1 MFPIQDSVPSRSVPV
16 VTRALILIN
25 AIVFFFELS
34 LPQASVEQL
43 FYLFGIVPARFTH
56 PDWAAYVGFPV
67 DSYWPFLTHQLLHG
81 GWLHIIFNM
90 WTLWIFGDN
99 VEDRMAA
106 AVWNF
111 LSHVRHSR
119 GRHPI
124 TDKSRLNG
132 AVRRSLRR
140 NRGRARCLPA
150 IFSDG
155 AAGSAVS
162 NLLFPLLLGGTGGV
176 VSGILVLQ
184 PVV

>member
-67 DSYWPFLTHQLLHG
+67 DSYWPFLTHQFLHG

-99 VEDRMAA
+99 VVDRMGALSCWGN
-106 AVWNF
+106 AVVGVV
-111 LSHVRHSR
+111 LAEAPARPTGRIRSR
-119 GRHPI
+119 VG
-124 TDKSRLNG
+124 L
-132 AVRRSLRR
+132 
-140 NRGRARCLPA
+140 
-150 IFSDG
+150 G
-155 AAGSAVS
+155 AASSLKRKENENGYFLVVFHAFGTSADYQTASAGSVAEAADRRY
-162 NLLFPLLLGGTGGV
+162 
-176 VSGILVLQ
+176 
-184 PVV
+184 